1 MRNIKVNVW
10 TSKLPDGSEDQES
23 LLSALNMLV
32 GLQTQEI
39 SKGMTGFMSFKRI
52 GDAFEQAEI
61 SGMLYLEEA
70 EYDILK
76 NLVEKEIPSQ
86 WGLNKDLA
94 NAFIT
99 FLNAKQE

>member
-1 MRNIKVNVW
+1 MRKIKVNVW

-39 SKGMTGFMSFKRI
+39 SKGVGAFQSFIKIRE
-52 GDAFEQAEI
+52 AFEKAEV
-61 SGMLYLEEA
+61 SGWLELDEP
-70 EYDILK
+70 EFLVLH
-76 NLVEKEIPSQ
+76 NLIEKDIPSQ
-86 WGLNKDLA
+86 WGLNKDLSD
-94 NAFIT
+94 AFMM